1 MKKIGEKR
9 FSGEKENNEDNG
21 EGEMGRGGG
30 GGKREEEESREDLHA
45 ASRRE
50 DRIAREWSRRTG
62 RKGAVHRGESV
73 ERARKRRD
81 EREGPRE

>member
-1 MKKIGEKR
+1 MKRRTTKTTAKVKWAE
-9 FSGEKENNEDNG
+9 
-21 EGEMGRGGG
+21 GG